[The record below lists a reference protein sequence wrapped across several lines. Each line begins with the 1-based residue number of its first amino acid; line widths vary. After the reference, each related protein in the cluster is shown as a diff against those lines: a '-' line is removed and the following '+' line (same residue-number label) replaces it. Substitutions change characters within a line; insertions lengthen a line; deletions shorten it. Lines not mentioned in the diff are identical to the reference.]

1 MGRCCSRWRAVWCS
15 CLYVLATPSI
25 SDSWM
30 CDCIMTERVCRLGTT
45 ELGRGLVASEWFLKR
60 AEDGNLGD
68 DKAPSPA
75 VTDLFLEDPLAPVL
89 LLVEAVED
97 P

>member
-1 MGRCCSRWRAVWCS
+1 MGRCCSRWRVVWCS

-45 ELGRGLVASEWFLKR
+45 ELVLGLVASEWFFKR
-60 AEDGNLGD
+60 VEDGNLGD
-68 DKAPSPA
+68 DMPPNPA
-75 VTDLFLEDPLAPVL
+75 VTDPFLEDPLASAL
-89 LLVEAVED
+89 LSVEAD